1 VLIGVIVKASPF
13 THWFKVSIFFIWILV
28 DIEGS
33 GRPTMATKKKRLAEW
48 RSEVPRIGLIFYEC
62 QILPPNLNRSVSVV
76 QTLQI
81 SLL

>member
-1 VLIGVIVKASPF
+1 VLIGVIVKAAHPF

-33 GRPTMATKKKRLAEW
+33 RKPTMATKK
-48 RSEVPRIGLIFYEC
+48 EVSIVEERGPSDWLDFYEC
-62 QILPPNLNRSVSVV
+62 QILPPNLNRSVSVA

-81 SLL
+81 PLF